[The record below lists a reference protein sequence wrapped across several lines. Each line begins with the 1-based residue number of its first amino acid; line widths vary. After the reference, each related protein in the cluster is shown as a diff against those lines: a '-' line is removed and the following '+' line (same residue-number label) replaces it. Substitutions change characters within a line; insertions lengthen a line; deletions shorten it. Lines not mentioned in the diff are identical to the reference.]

1 MKNTL
6 VEEVYE
12 YNTSSTFL
20 ISEWLHP
27 DLNDFTL
34 STWGNGGGG
43 GGEGDCKGN
52 GEWGSP

>member
-34 STWGNGGGG
+34 STCDLGKGGGK
-43 GGEGDCKGN
+43 GDKGN
-52 GEWGSP
+52 GEGGSP